1 MGFHCL
7 LVTSTNH
14 YIVRQVTLLR
24 RLRTL
29 MPLKSSVL
37 KKKQKSP
44 ACCPYLRSESSLDG
58 IIMQCQ
64 LWRHPFQMHLTP
76 EIFNSLQN
84 SIEHPKGTFVEYDDF
99 PNFPFG
105 WDILAHSPGR
115 ETTSSPFRSVSSQP
129 WALGRV
135 FDPRSSNSSNHKRL
149 YVCLRET
156 PGVK

>member
-37 KKKQKSP
+37 KKNQKSP

>member
-1 MGFHCL
+1 
-7 LVTSTNH
+7 
-14 YIVRQVTLLR
+14 
-24 RLRTL
+24 